1 MAITNSLEAKAEW
14 DRLSASYDALSHA
27 FVCAQRAFLSNRRS
41 AALRHAMQAALEPL
55 EDAAAAS
62 RNAQQLYQD
71 LAEAEE
77 IAAAAAADPE
87 PTSDER
93 QLALL

>member
-1 MAITNSLEAKAEW
+1 
-14 DRLSASYDALSHA
+14 
-27 FVCAQRAFLSNRRS
+27 
-41 AALRHAMQAALEPL
+41 MQAALEPL

-77 IAAAAAADPE
+77 IAAAAAAAADPE
-87 PTSDER
+87 PIADER